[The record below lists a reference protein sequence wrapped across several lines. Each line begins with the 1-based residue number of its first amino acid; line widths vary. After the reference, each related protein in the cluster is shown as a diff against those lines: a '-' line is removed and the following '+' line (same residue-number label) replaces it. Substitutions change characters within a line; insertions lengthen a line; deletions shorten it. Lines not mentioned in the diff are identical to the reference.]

1 MIVLPF
7 VFLVVGFVLLVKGA
21 DWLVDG
27 ASSVA
32 KRFGISD
39 LFIGLTIVAFG
50 TSMPE
55 LIVNVIASVQG
66 KTDIAIGNVVGS
78 NIANILLILGATA
91 LLSPLRVQTSTVR
104 KEIPFSLLAAFALI
118 VMANDVFID
127 GYGVSELGRGDGL
140 VLMAFFAIFLYY
152 TFGISK
158 NKNPVV
164 EEHVDASRA
173 TWISAFMAIAGI
185 GMMTGGGKLAID
197 GAVGVAVMLGI
208 SDSLIGLTVVAVG
221 TSLPELVSSIV
232 AARRGKADIAVGNV
246 VGSNVFNIF
255 WILGLSAVIK
265 PLPFSEGMNVDLA
278 VVGFATALLLLVVH
292 NGHMHHRMFLW
303 WKQRD
308 SFRIRAWEGVVLL
321 ASYAAYLGYAIW
333 RG

>member
-1 MIVLPF
+1 MVILPF
-7 VFLVVGFVLLVKGA
+7 VFLVVGFALLVKGA

-55 LIVNVIASVQG
+55 LIVNIIASVQG

-78 NIANILLILGATA
+78 NVANILLILGATA
-91 LLSPLRVQTSTVR
+91 LLSPLRVQSSTVR

-118 VMANDVFID
+118 VMANDGLID
-127 GYGVSELGRGDGL
+127 GYGVSELSRSDGL
-140 VLMAFFAIFLYY
+140 VLMGFFAIFLYY
-152 TFGISK
+152 TFGIAKSVS
-158 NKNPVV
+158 PAV
-164 EEHVDASRA
+164 EEHVDPSRS
-173 TWISAFMAIAGI
+173 TWLSTLMVVGGIAA
-185 GMMTGGGKLAID
+185 MTGGGKLAID
-197 GAVGVAVMLGI
+197 GAVRVAGMLGI

-232 AARRGKADIAVGNV
+232 AARRGKADIAVGNA

-255 WILGLSAVIK
+255 WILGISAVIK

-278 VVGFATALLLLVVH
+278 VVGVATFLLLLAVH
-292 NGHMHHRMFLW
+292 NGHVHRRLFFW
-303 WKQRD
+303 WKQKD
-308 SFRIRAWEGVVLL
+308 SFRIRAWEGAVLL
-321 ASYAAYLGYAIW
+321 ASYAAYLAYAVW